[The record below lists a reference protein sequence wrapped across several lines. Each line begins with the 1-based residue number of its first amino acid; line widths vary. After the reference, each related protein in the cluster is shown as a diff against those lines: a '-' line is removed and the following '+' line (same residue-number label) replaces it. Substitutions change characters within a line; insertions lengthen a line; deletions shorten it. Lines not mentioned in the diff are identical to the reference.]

1 MLEAGREPKAR
12 DELQALVG
20 LTHRQ
25 HFIKEYL
32 KPLLAAGWL
41 EMTIPE
47 KPRSSKQRY
56 RLTQKGRSVLDSGKG

>member
-1 MLEAGREPKAR
+1 MLVS
-12 DELQALVG
+12 LV
-20 LTHRQ
+20 HRQ

-32 KPLLAAGWL
+32 KPLLEAGWL

-56 RLTQKGRSVLDSGKG
+56 RLTQKGRSILESGGDQS